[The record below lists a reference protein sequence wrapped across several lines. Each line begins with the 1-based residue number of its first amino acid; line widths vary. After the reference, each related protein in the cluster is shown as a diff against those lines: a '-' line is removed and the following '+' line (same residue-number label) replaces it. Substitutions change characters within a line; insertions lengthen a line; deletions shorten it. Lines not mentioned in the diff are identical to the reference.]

1 MDAALLRF
9 DNILDGFENIYLAK
23 SSDPAKLTD
32 EEDVTWLKKI
42 VGEKMEPAIFE
53 LRTKVQCELWEQSCA
68 LTGYWQRVESEAQ
81 KRSQKIRDTIEIIQL
96 QKKEWAM
103 QRIQENARY
112 RPLPKSSALLPLPI
126 VSTAKELFAG
136 ATALSGPQLFDFF
149 ANYSDD
155 ISRMRYGSDV
165 PSRKEM
171 FENFLES
178 LAVDKQREAV
188 LALCDGYAMK
198 TPPDA
203 SAVQALRE
211 KIRGV
216 PVPASLGKAVE
227 TIDVEY
233 VSKHWQ
239 KMLERLATDP
249 EGAITSARSLLESV
263 CLYLLDRMGKE
274 FAHSGDLPALYK
286 ATVQELDLAAKKEDE
301 DSIRQILGSCSGIA
315 QGVAALRN
323 QFGDAHGRLGQGAER
338 RLAHL
343 TANSVGTLCT
353 FLIESMEVTKKQSA
367 HA

>member
-1 MDAALLRF
+1 LRF
-9 DNILDGFENIYLAK
+9 DKILDGFENIYLAK
-23 SSDPAKLTD
+23 FSDPAELTD

-53 LRTKVQCELWEQSCA
+53 LRTKVQSDLWEQSCA
-68 LTGYWQRVESEAQ
+68 LTGYWQRVESEAR
-81 KRSQKIRDTIEIIQL
+81 KRSQKIRDKIEII
-96 QKKEWAM
+96 

-112 RPLPKSSALLPLPI
+112 RPLPKSSWLLPLPI
-126 VSTAKELFAG
+126 VSTAKESFAG
-136 ATALSGPQLFDFF
+136 ATGLSGPQLLDFF

-239 KMLERLATDP
+239 KMLENSSP
-249 EGAITSARSLLESV
+249 GKISARSRE
-263 CLYLLDRMGKE
+263 
-274 FAHSGDLPALYK
+274 
-286 ATVQELDLAAKKEDE
+286 KKN
-301 DSIRQILGSCSGIA
+301 GI
-315 QGVAALRN
+315 
-323 QFGDAHGRLGQGAER
+323 GRRWRKSLKNMR
-338 RLAHL
+338 
-343 TANSVGTLCT
+343 
-353 FLIESMEVTKKQSA
+353 
-367 HA
+367 